1 MQLTLPC
8 EYSVKEILPAV
19 RALIAEKLVAENN
32 VSIYKTAE
40 LMGLTPAAVENYI
53 KKRRGNAIK
62 DVLKKDKKFMEMI
75 EGFIRIILSKNGKDG
90 ASISSYYCML
100 CAEGKR
106 VLIKQGYQMSHC
118 IVETLSSTYDF
129 SLEKAFK

>member
-19 RALIAEKLVAENN
+19 RALIAEKLVVENN
-32 VSIYKTAE
+32 VSIYRTAE
-40 LMGLTPAAVENYI
+40 LMGITPAAVENYI

-62 DVLKKDKKFMEMI
+62 DVLRNDKKFMELVDN
-75 EGFIRIILSKNGKDG
+75 FTKVVLSQGKKAD
-90 ASISSYYCML
+90 SVSSYYCML

-106 VLIKQGYQMSHC
+106 VLSKQGYQMSHC
-118 IVETLSSTYDF
+118 IVETLSSAYNF
-129 SLEKAFK
+129 SLEKTF